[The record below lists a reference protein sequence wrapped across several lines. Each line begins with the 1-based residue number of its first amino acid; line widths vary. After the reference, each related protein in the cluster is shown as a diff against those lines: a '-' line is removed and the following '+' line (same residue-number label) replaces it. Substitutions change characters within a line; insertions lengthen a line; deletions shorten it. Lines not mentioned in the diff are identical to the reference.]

1 MGCRGG
7 PISGW
12 SLNGVAVGILGA
24 YSNKTPPLH
33 PRSCKYVP
41 RVHVCPVNSTVCLH
55 KGMGVVEAG
64 GRDGLWET
72 KGTWPEAAS
81 KQSKGNKHE
90 HLHRQCIRESSELCL
105 PSTGTES
112 QHRSYL
118 LQDSSLCCK
127 SPSSGKGE
135 NIYFKETENPKP
147 KLRASALPTCL
158 DPIPSRVLMVTERIG
173 SLASQAPPA
182 LVVPSP
188 ASLLARWYLLTHPKE
203 RFNLHPCQIQLSHQK
218 YWAHPDCT
226 GAPI

>member
-1 MGCRGG
+1 M
-7 PISGW
+7 
-12 SLNGVAVGILGA
+12 GILGT

-55 KGMGVVEAG
+55 KGMGGWWRLGAG
-64 GRDGLWET
+64 MDYERQRGPDLRLHLSRARET
-72 KGTWPEAAS
+72 NMSTCTGSAS
-81 KQSKGNKHE
+81 ERAQNFIYSQQEPRVN
-90 HLHRQCIRESSELCL
+90 
-105 PSTGTES
+105 TGPTCF
-112 QHRSYL
+112 RTPP
-118 LQDSSLCCK
+118 LCCK
-127 SPSSGKGE
+127 SPSSGKRE

-188 ASLLARWYLLTHPKE
+188 ASLLAR
-203 RFNLHPCQIQLSHQK
+203 
-218 YWAHPDCT
+218 
-226 GAPI
+226 